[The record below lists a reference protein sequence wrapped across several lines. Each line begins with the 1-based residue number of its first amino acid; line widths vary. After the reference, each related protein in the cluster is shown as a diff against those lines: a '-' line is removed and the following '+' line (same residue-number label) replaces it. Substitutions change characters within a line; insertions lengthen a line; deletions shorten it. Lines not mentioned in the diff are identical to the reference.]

1 MQILRKPPYPL
12 SATYDVPEAS
22 SDYVVIVKDQS
33 KDEIIDEQVI
43 ESGLNSK
50 LTYEITAELSKYDDS
65 YSLEIYEDN
74 SGELGDIVVEDTL
87 EIVRPYVDPSSL
99 GSTATEVSEYT
110 DYEKLARALI
120 DSVTG
125 GFYFN
130 TKDLEVVGQGTD
142 YIPLWNRT
150 YKVLEVYENN
160 VLVYDSSDT
169 VNGPALYDWN
179 YFIIKDKSAIT
190 KEPASGAQEFNRSE
204 QQQLNIR
211 VAPSDSYALFDTED
225 SGNIYTISSGVVFP
239 KGYDYSFKV
248 EQGYKVVPND
258 IKDATLML
266 INDIK
271 CGKLDYYKR
280 SIVNYSTDQF
290 RIQIDKSALDG
301 TGNILVDKIL
311 DKYKNN
317 IVQPGVL

>member
-22 SDYVVIVKDQS
+22 TDYIVIIKDQS
-33 KDEIIDEQVI
+33 KDEIVDEQTI
-43 ESGLNSK
+43 ESGSNSK
-50 LTYEITAELSKYDDS
+50 LIYEITDNLSKYDDS
-65 YSLEIYEDN
+65 YSLEIYED
-74 SGELGDIVVEDTL
+74 SGGDLGEIVVEDTL
-87 EIVRPYVDPSSL
+87 EIVRPYIDPASL
-99 GSTATEVSEYT
+99 GTTATEIYEYT

-150 YKVLEVYENN
+150 YKILEVYENN

-179 YFIIKDKSAIT
+179 YIIIKDKSAIT

-239 KGYDYSFKV
+239 KGYDYGFKV

-258 IKDATLML
+258 IKDAALML

-280 SIVNYSTDQF
+280 YIVNYSTDQY
-290 RIQIDKSALDG
+290 RMQIDKSAFDG

-311 DKYKNN
+311 DKYKIN
-317 IVQPGVL
+317 ITQPGVL

>member
-22 SDYVVIVKDQS
+22 TDYVVIVKDQS

-99 GSTATEVSEYT
+99 GITATEVSEYT

-280 SIVNYSTDQF
+280 SIINYSTDQF